1 MTYTNDVARLS
12 AQPDRLAIDPRS
24 PHRVAAVIERNIG
37 IRWNDI
43 ERSGVEENYSRESL
57 SNVAFGNSGERR
69 PLDQKRSPTNH
80 GDDQLSREFSRPH
93 AHE

>member
-24 PHRVAAVIERNIG
+24 PHRVASLIERDLG

-43 ERSGVEENYSRESL
+43 ERSGVEESYIRESL
-57 SNVAFGNSGERR
+57 SNVAFGKSGERR
-69 PLDQKRSPTNH
+69 ARDQKRSPTNH
-80 GDDQLSREFSRPH
+80 DNDQLSREFSRAH